1 MKARGK
7 RSIVKINSFHYSSD
21 EDCITI
27 NGKLVTVEKRLW
39 GSKEWK
45 QYEVRLEKSKE
56 FIAGRAINCKWTAS
70 CEKELPEISSLFL
83 GFGTSWEGEG
93 EGLGVFFNNKN
104 EVVAVPLQN
113 SSELEEMVLKD
124 EVLKLKLMF
133 HHHRYE
139 VENEDTKKRALKK
152 EKEGKRKEMKEKKE
166 EGTDL
171 REDKKR
177 MAEPLGTVDRCFR
190 GREAFSNRNWQR
202 STTLSSWF
210 GFPTMIFQ
218 GLRRVQYGVGPQEL
232 LRAAVL
238 GGKVQTKKE
247 VVAR

>member
-7 RSIVKINSFHYSSD
+7 RSLVKINSFHYSSD

-27 NGKLVTVEKRLW
+27 DGKLVNVGKRIW

-45 QYEVRLEKSKE
+45 QYEVWLEKEKE
-56 FIAGRAINCKWTAS
+56 FIAGSAINCKWTAS

-83 GFGTSWEGEG
+83 RFSGTSWECAV
-93 EGLGVFFNNKN
+93 LGAFFNNKN
-104 EVVAVPLQN
+104 EVVAV
-113 SSELEEMVLKD
+113 SWESKSDGVEML
-124 EVLKLKLMF
+124 LKLKEEGLML
-133 HHHRYE
+133 E
-139 VENEDTKKRALKK
+139 ETKKRALKK

-190 GREAFSNRNWQR
+190 RGREAFSNRNWQR

-218 GLRRVQYGVGPQEL
+218 GLRGVQYGVGSQEL

-247 VVAR
+247 VVAS

>member
-1 MKARGK
+1 MN
-7 RSIVKINSFHYSSD
+7 INAFHYSQD

-27 NGKLVTVEKRLW
+27 DGKLETAGKTFW

-45 QYEVRLEKSKE
+45 QYEVRLEKEKE
-56 FIAGRAINCKWTAS
+56 FNAGRAINCKWTAS

-83 GFGTSWEGEG
+83 DFGTSREG

-104 EVVAVPLQN
+104 EVVAVSLQ
-113 SSELEEMVLKD
+113 SKSELEEMVLKD
-124 EVLKLKLMF
+124 EGLKLKLMF

-139 VENEDTKKRALKK
+139 VEHEERKKRALKK

-190 GREAFSNRNWQR
+190 GREAFTNRNWQR

-210 GFPTMIFQ
+210 RFPTMIFQ
-218 GLRRVQYGVGPQEL
+218 GLRGVQYGVGSQEL

-247 VVAR
+247 VVAS

>member
-7 RSIVKINSFHYSSD
+7 RSFVNINSFHYSKD

-27 NGKLVTVEKRLW
+27 DGKLVTGEKSFW

-45 QYEVRLEKSKE
+45 QYEVWLEMEME
-56 FIAGRAINCKWTAS
+56 FIAGMAINCKWTAS

-83 GFGTSWEGEG
+83 DFGIYSEGES
-93 EGLGVFFNNKN
+93 LGVFFNNKN
-104 EVVAVPLQN
+104 EVVAVPLQCK
-113 SSELEEMVLKD
+113 SELEEMMLKD
-124 EVLKLKLMF
+124 EGLKLKLMF

-139 VENEDTKKRALKK
+139 VEHEERKKRALKK

-166 EGTDL
+166 EGADL
-171 REDKKR
+171 RENKKR

-218 GLRRVQYGVGPQEL
+218 GLRGVQYGVGPQEL

-247 VVAR
+247 VVAS

>member
-7 RSIVKINSFHYSSD
+7 RSLVKINSFHYSSD

-27 NGKLVTVEKRLW
+27 DGKLVNVGKRIW

-45 QYEVRLEKSKE
+45 QYEVWLEKEKE
-56 FIAGRAINCKWTAS
+56 FIAGSAINCKWTAS

-83 GFGTSWEGEG
+83 RFSGTSWECAV
-93 EGLGVFFNNKN
+93 LGAFFNNKN
-104 EVVAVPLQN
+104 EVVAVSWQ
-113 SSELEEMVLKD
+113 SKSDGVEML
-124 EVLKLKLMF
+124 LKLKEEGLML
-133 HHHRYE
+133 E
-139 VENEDTKKRALKK
+139 ETKKRALKK

-166 EGTDL
+166 EGADL
-171 REDKKR
+171 RENKKR
-177 MAEPLGTVDRCFR
+177 MAEPLGIVDRCFR
-190 GREAFSNRNWQR
+190 GREAFKNSNWQR
-202 STTLSSWF
+202 STTLNSWF

-218 GLRRVQYGVGPQEL
+218 GLRRVQYGVGPHEL

-247 VVAR
+247 VVAS

>member
-7 RSIVKINSFHYSSD
+7 RSFVKINSFHYSQD

-27 NGKLVTVEKRLW
+27 DGKLVTGEKSFW

-45 QYEVRLEKSKE
+45 QYEVWLEKEME
-56 FIAGRAINCKWTAS
+56 FIAGMAINCKWTAS

-83 GFGTSWEGEG
+83 DFGTSREG

-104 EVVAVPLQN
+104 EVVAVSLQ
-113 SSELEEMVLKD
+113 SKSELEEMVLKD
-124 EVLKLKLMF
+124 EGLKMMF

-139 VENEDTKKRALKK
+139 VEHEERKKRALKK

-171 REDKKR
+171 RENKKR

-190 GREAFSNRNWQR
+190 GREAFTNRNWQR

-210 GFPTMIFQ
+210 RFPTMIFQ
-218 GLRRVQYGVGPQEL
+218 GLRGVQYGVGPQEL

-238 GGKVQTKKE
+238 GGKVQTKKK
-247 VVAR
+247 

>member
-7 RSIVKINSFHYSSD
+7 RSLVKINSFHYSSD

-27 NGKLVTVEKRLW
+27 DGKLVNVGKRIW

-45 QYEVRLEKSKE
+45 QYEVWLEKEME
-56 FIAGRAINCKWTAS
+56 FIAGMAINCKWTAS

-83 GFGTSWEGEG
+83 DFGIYSEGES
-93 EGLGVFFNNKN
+93 LGVFFNNKN
-104 EVVAVPLQN
+104 EVVAVSLQ
-113 SSELEEMVLKD
+113 SKSELEEMVLKD
-124 EVLKLKLMF
+124 EGLKLKLMF
-133 HHHRYE
+133 NHHRYE
-139 VENEDTKKRALKK
+139 VEHEERKKRALKK

-166 EGTDL
+166 EGADL
-171 REDKKR
+171 RENKKR
-177 MAEPLGTVDRCFR
+177 MAEPLGIVDRCFR
-190 GREAFSNRNWQR
+190 GREAFKNSNWQR

-238 GGKVQTKKE
+238 GGKVQTKKK
-247 VVAR
+247 

>member
-7 RSIVKINSFHYSSD
+7 RSLVKINSFHYSFD

-27 NGKLVTVEKRLW
+27 DGKLETAGKTFW

-45 QYEVRLEKSKE
+45 QYEVRLEKEKE
-56 FIAGRAINCKWTAS
+56 FNAGRAINCKWTAS

-83 GFGTSWEGEG
+83 GLCGTSGEG
-93 EGLGVFFNNKN
+93 EVVFFNNKN
-104 EVVAVPLQN
+104 EVVAVSFL
-113 SSELEEMVLKD
+113 SKSEWEEMVLK
-124 EVLKLKLMF
+124 EEGLKLKSISSAA
-133 HHHRYE
+133 
-139 VENEDTKKRALKK
+139 EDEERKKRAVKK
-152 EKEGKRKEMKEKKE
+152 EKERKRKEMKEKKE
-166 EGTDL
+166 EGADL

-177 MAEPLGTVDRCFR
+177 TVEPLGTVDRCFR
-190 GREAFSNRNWQR
+190 GREAFKNRNWQR

-232 LRAAVL
+232 LRTAVL

-247 VVAR
+247 VVAS

>member
-7 RSIVKINSFHYSSD
+7 RSLVKINSIHYSED

-27 NGKLVTVEKRLW
+27 DGKLVTGERRFW

-45 QYEVRLEKSKE
+45 QFEVWLEKEKE
-56 FIAGRAINCKWTAS
+56 FIAGTAINCKWTAS
-70 CEKELPEISSLFL
+70 CEEELPEISSFFL
-83 GFGTSWEGEG
+83 RFGTSNMK
-93 EGLGVFFNNKN
+93 GVFFNNKK
-104 EVVAVPLQN
+104 EVVAV
-113 SSELEEMVLKD
+113 SELEELVLKD
-124 EVLKLKLMF
+124 EGLRLKLISMLNIQ
-133 HHHRYE
+133 
-139 VENEDTKKRALKK
+139 VECEERKKRALKK
-152 EKEGKRKEMKEKKE
+152 EGKRKELKEKKE

-177 MAEPLGTVDRCFR
+177 TVEPLGTVDRCFR
-190 GREAFSNRNWQR
+190 GREAFTNRNWQR

-232 LRAAVL
+232 LRTAVL
-238 GGKVQTKKE
+238 GGKGQTKKE

>member
-1 MKARGK
+1 M
-7 RSIVKINSFHYSSD
+7 
-21 EDCITI
+21 
-27 NGKLVTVEKRLW
+27 
-39 GSKEWK
+39 
-45 QYEVRLEKSKE
+45 
-56 FIAGRAINCKWTAS
+56 
-70 CEKELPEISSLFL
+70 
-83 GFGTSWEGEG
+83 
-93 EGLGVFFNNKN
+93 GVFFNNKN
-104 EVVAVPLQN
+104 EAVAVSFL
-113 SSELEEMVLKD
+113 SKSEMVEMLKD
-124 EVLKLKLMF
+124 EGLKLKLIF

-139 VENEDTKKRALKK
+139 VEHEETKKRAPK
-152 EKEGKRKEMKEKKE
+152 KEGKRKEMKEKKE

-190 GREAFSNRNWQR
+190 GREAFKNRNWQR

-210 GFPTMIFQ
+210 GFPKMISNNGFPTMIFQ

-247 VVAR
+247 VVAS

>member
-7 RSIVKINSFHYSSD
+7 RSFVKINSFHYSQD

-27 NGKLVTVEKRLW
+27 DGKLVTGEKSFW
-39 GSKEWK
+39 GSKQWK
-45 QYEVRLEKSKE
+45 QYEVWLEKEME
-56 FIAGRAINCKWTAS
+56 FIAGMAINCKWTAS

-83 GFGTSWEGEG
+83 GFSGTSWECAV
-93 EGLGVFFNNKN
+93 LGAFFNNKN
-104 EVVAVPLQN
+104 EVVAV
-113 SSELEEMVLKD
+113 SWESKSDGVEML
-124 EVLKLKLMF
+124 LKLKEEGLML
-133 HHHRYE
+133 E
-139 VENEDTKKRALKK
+139 ETKKRALKK

-166 EGTDL
+166 EGADL
-171 REDKKR
+171 RENKKR
-177 MAEPLGTVDRCFR
+177 MAEPLGIVDRCFR
-190 GREAFSNRNWQR
+190 GREAFKNSNWQR

-218 GLRRVQYGVGPQEL
+218 GLRGVQYGVGPQEL

-247 VVAR
+247 VVAS

>member
-7 RSIVKINSFHYSSD
+7 RSFVKINSFHYSQD

-27 NGKLVTVEKRLW
+27 DGKLVTGEKSFW

-45 QYEVRLEKSKE
+45 QYEVWLEKEME
-56 FIAGRAINCKWTAS
+56 FIAGMAINCKWTAS
-70 CEKELPEISSLFL
+70 CENELPEISSLFL
-83 GFGTSWEGEG
+83 EHTGISWEG

-104 EVVAVPLQN
+104 EVVAVLTQ
-113 SSELEEMVLKD
+113 SKSELEEMVLKD
-124 EVLKLKLMF
+124 EGLKLKLMF
-133 HHHRYE
+133 NHHRYE
-139 VENEDTKKRALKK
+139 VEHEERKKRALKK

-166 EGTDL
+166 EGADL
-171 REDKKR
+171 RENKKR

-190 GREAFSNRNWQR
+190 GREAFKNSNWQR

-218 GLRRVQYGVGPQEL
+218 GLRGVQYGVGPQEL

-247 VVAR
+247 VVAS

>member
-7 RSIVKINSFHYSSD
+7 RSLVKINSFHYSFD

-27 NGKLVTVEKRLW
+27 DGKLETAGKTFW

-45 QYEVRLEKSKE
+45 QYEVRLEKEKE
-56 FIAGRAINCKWTAS
+56 FNAGRAINCKWTAS

-83 GFGTSWEGEG
+83 GLCGTSGEG
-93 EGLGVFFNNKN
+93 EVVFFNNKN
-104 EVVAVPLQN
+104 EVVAVSFL
-113 SSELEEMVLKD
+113 SKSEMEEMLKD
-124 EVLKLKLMF
+124 EGLKLKLIF

-139 VENEDTKKRALKK
+139 VEHEETKMRAPK
-152 EKEGKRKEMKEKKE
+152 KEGKRKEMKEKKE

-218 GLRRVQYGVGPQEL
+218 GLRGVQYGVGSQEL

-238 GGKVQTKKE
+238 GGKVQTKKCGS
-247 VVAR
+247 VYYQGK

>member
-7 RSIVKINSFHYSSD
+7 RSLVKINSFHYSSD

-45 QYEVRLEKSKE
+45 QYEVRLEKEKE
-56 FIAGRAINCKWTAS
+56 FIAGSAINCKWTAS
-70 CEKELPEISSLFL
+70 CEKELPEISTFFL
-83 GFGTSWEGEG
+83 GFVTSWEGEG
-93 EGLGVFFNNKN
+93 EVPCVFFNNKN
-104 EVVAVPLQN
+104 EAVAVSFL
-113 SSELEEMVLKD
+113 SKSEMKEMLKD
-124 EVLKLKLMF
+124 EGLKLKLIF

-139 VENEDTKKRALKK
+139 VEHEETKKRAPK
-152 EKEGKRKEMKEKKE
+152 KEGKRKEMKEKKE

-177 MAEPLGTVDRCFR
+177 MAEPLGIVDRCFR
-190 GREAFSNRNWQR
+190 GREAFKNSNWQR

-218 GLRRVQYGVGPQEL
+218 GLRGVQYGVGPQEL

-238 GGKVQTKKE
+238 GGKVQTKKK
-247 VVAR
+247 

>member
-1 MKARGK
+1 M
-7 RSIVKINSFHYSSD
+7 KINSFHYSQD

-27 NGKLVTVEKRLW
+27 DGKLVTGEKSFW

-45 QYEVRLEKSKE
+45 QYEVWLEKEME
-56 FIAGRAINCKWTAS
+56 FIAGMAINCKWTAS

-83 GFGTSWEGEG
+83 DFGTSREG

-104 EVVAVPLQN
+104 EVVAVPLQ
-113 SSELEEMVLKD
+113 SKSEMEEMVLKD
-124 EVLKLKLMF
+124 EGLKLKLMF

-139 VENEDTKKRALKK
+139 VEHEERKKRALKK

-177 MAEPLGTVDRCFR
+177 MAEPLGTVDRCR

-210 GFPTMIFQ
+210 RFPTMIFQ
-218 GLRRVQYGVGPQEL
+218 GLRGVQYGVGSQEL

-247 VVAR
+247 VVAS

>member
-70 CEKELPEISSLFL
+70 CEKELPEISTLYL

-93 EGLGVFFNNKN
+93 EVPCVFFNNKN
-104 EVVAVPLQN
+104 EAVAVSFL
-113 SSELEEMVLKD
+113 SKSEMEEMLKD
-124 EVLKLKLMF
+124 EGLKLKLIF

-139 VENEDTKKRALKK
+139 VEHEERKKRALKK

-190 GREAFSNRNWQR
+190 GREAFTNRNWQR

-218 GLRRVQYGVGPQEL
+218 GLRGVQYGVGSQEL

-247 VVAR
+247 VVAS

>member
-7 RSIVKINSFHYSSD
+7 RSLVKINSFHYSSD

-70 CEKELPEISSLFL
+70 CEKELPEISTLYL

-93 EGLGVFFNNKN
+93 KVPGVFFNNKN
-104 EVVAVPLQN
+104 EAVAVSFL
-113 SSELEEMVLKD
+113 SKSEMVEMLKD
-124 EVLKLKLMF
+124 EGLKLKLIF

-139 VENEDTKKRALKK
+139 VEHEETKKRAPK
-152 EKEGKRKEMKEKKE
+152 KEGKRKEMKEKKE

-190 GREAFSNRNWQR
+190 GREAFTNRNWQR

-210 GFPTMIFQ
+210 RFPTMIFQ
-218 GLRRVQYGVGPQEL
+218 GLRGVQYGVGSQEL

-247 VVAR
+247 VVAS

>member
-1 MKARGK
+1 MKAKGK

-45 QYEVRLEKSKE
+45 QYEVRLEKEKE
-56 FIAGRAINCKWTAS
+56 FITRRAINCKWTAS
-70 CEKELPEISSLFL
+70 CEKELPEISTLFHPTL

-93 EGLGVFFNNKN
+93 EVPGVFFNNKN
-104 EVVAVPLQN
+104 EAVAVSFL
-113 SSELEEMVLKD
+113 SKSEMEEMLKD
-124 EVLKLKLMF
+124 EGLKLKLIF

-139 VENEDTKKRALKK
+139 VEHEETKKRAPK
-152 EKEGKRKEMKEKKE
+152 KEGKRKEMKEKKE
-166 EGTDL
+166 KGTDL

-232 LRAAVL
+232 LRTAVL

-247 VVAR
+247 VVAS